1 MMTLVK
7 YETKKLF
14 GQIKGNALTAI
25 IVAAF
30 FLVGG
35 YLSVQEANWA
45 DSFWIREVLTT
56 VSFIGLG
63 ALMLILFFGPAVTS
77 IMSYNKD
84 LNGQHAV
91 FEAYIPENG
100 WKRVAAKYVSYLLLI
115 LSGVALSALIAWFTF
130 QVVRLA
136 APQQVQFTID
146 ESIIE
151 IFKRMEIDKAS
162 AIFKLFNTLF
172 GIVLSLAIGTTFF
185 TFFITLYSTLRHQI
199 KIAKG
204 LTFTAAGITAIS
216 YGWISDRLF
225 GATGPLKGQL
235 FQIPTEAY
243 FSLVLSL
250 MALIFMGWMLEHK
263 TEIK

>member
-1 MMTLVK
+1 MMALVK
-7 YETKKLF
+7 YETKKIF

-35 YLSVQEANWA
+35 YFSVQEANWA

-63 ALMLILFFGPAVTS
+63 SLMLILFFGPVVAS

-100 WKRVAAKYVSYLLLI
+100 WKRIAAKYISYFLLI

-146 ESIIE
+146 ESIVE
-151 IFKRMEIDKAS
+151 IFKRMEIDKTS
-162 AIFKLFNTLF
+162 AVFRLINTLF
-172 GIVLSLAIGTTFF
+172 GTVLSLALGTTFF
-185 TFFITLYSTLRHQI
+185 TFFITLYSTLRHHI
-199 KIAKG
+199 KIAKAI
-204 LTFTAAGITAIS
+204 TFIAAGMTAIS

-225 GATGPLKGQL
+225 GMTGPLRGQL
-235 FQIPTEAY
+235 LTIPTDVY
-243 FSLVLSL
+243 FSLITSL
-250 MALIFMGWMLEHK
+250 MALLFMGWMLEHK
-263 TEIK
+263 TELK